1 MLEWDEFVRCC
12 REIEAVSTTL
22 DDGWRC
28 VVDKEDE
35 PGYTYLEK
43 RCTMLHKTPGQHASW
58 SGDLQGAEED
68 EIEGMQH
75 DQSTVSVICS
85 RLKEAAPDPCCAEA
99 QDHGEEVLQ
108 CVYNV
113 VYSASYG
120 VPVMY
125 FNVWRRDGSL
135 LPLSDVWSLMP
146 ECLQEQLKHLRWS
159 TVTQQEHPIQG
170 VPYFQ
175 LHPCKTAQLM
185 EQTRPRDQ
193 DGKHSNYVVT
203 WLSSVAPVVGLE
215 FPVQYSAIAAP
226 PSS

>member
-1 MLEWDEFVRCC
+1 MLEWDEFLRCC
-12 REIEAVSTTL
+12 KEIEVVSATL

-28 VVDKEDE
+28 VVDKEGE
-35 PGYTYLEK
+35 PGFTYLEK
-43 RCTMLHKTPGQHASW
+43 RCTLLHKSSGQRASW
-58 SGDLQGAEED
+58 SGDLQGVED
-68 EIEGMQH
+68 EQCLE
-75 DQSTVSVICS
+75 
-85 RLKEAAPDPCCAEA
+85 EAAPDPDCADVEDRA
-99 QDHGEEVLQ
+99 EEVLQ
-108 CVYNV
+108 CVYHV
-113 VYSASYG
+113 IYSASYG

-146 ECLQEQLKHLRWS
+146 ECLQEQLKQLRWS

-185 EQTRPRDQ
+185 EQTRPKHQ
-193 DGKHSNYVVT
+193 DGKHSNYLVT

-215 FPVQYSAIAAP
+215 FPVQYSAIVAP
-226 PSS
+226 ASS

>member
-28 VVDKEDE
+28 VVDKEGE

-43 RCTMLHKTPGQHASW
+43 RCTLLHKTSGQHASW
-58 SGDLQGAEED
+58 SGDMQSAEED
-68 EIEGMQH
+68 EIE
-75 DQSTVSVICS
+75 
-85 RLKEAAPDPCCAEA
+85 EAEPDPCCAEA

-108 CVYNV
+108 CVYHV

-146 ECLQEQLKHLRWS
+146 EVPAGATEAS
-159 TVTQQEHPIQG
+159 AMEHPIQG

-175 LHPCKTAQLM
+175 LHPCKTAELM
-185 EQTRPRDQ
+185 EQTRPKHQ

>member
-12 REIEAVSTTL
+12 KEIEAVSATL

-28 VVDKEDE
+28 VVDKEGE
-35 PGYTYLEK
+35 PGFTYLEK
-43 RCTMLHKTPGQHASW
+43 RCTLLHKTSGQQASW
-58 SGDLQGAEED
+58 AGDLQDADDECEEAD
-68 EIEGMQH
+68 
-75 DQSTVSVICS
+75 
-85 RLKEAAPDPCCAEA
+85 PDPCCAQV
-99 QDHGEEVLQ
+99 QDRWEEVLQ
-108 CVYNV
+108 CVYHV

-146 ECLQEQLKHLRWS
+146 ECLQEQLKPLRWS

-185 EQTRPRDQ
+185 EQTRPKHQ

-215 FPVQYSAIAAP
+215 FPVQYSTIVTPAP
-226 PSS
+226 S

>member
-12 REIEAVSTTL
+12 REIEAVSATL

-28 VVDKEDE
+28 VVDKEGE

-43 RCTMLHKTPGQHASW
+43 RCTLLHKTSGQRASW
-58 SGDLQGAEED
+58 SGNLQGAGED
-68 EIEGMQH
+68 EIE
-75 DQSTVSVICS
+75 
-85 RLKEAAPDPCCAEA
+85 EAAPDPCSVEA
-99 QDHGEEVLQ
+99 QHRGEEVLQ
-108 CVYNV
+108 SVYHV

-146 ECLQEQLKHLRWS
+146 ECMQEQLKHLRWS

-175 LHPCKTAQLM
+175 LHPCKTAELM
-185 EQTRPRDQ
+185 EQTRPKHQ

>member
-28 VVDKEDE
+28 VVDKEGE

-43 RCTMLHKTPGQHASW
+43 KCTLLHKTSGQHASW
-58 SGDLQGAEED
+58 SGDMQAADED
-68 EIEGMQH
+68 EIA
-75 DQSTVSVICS
+75 
-85 RLKEAAPDPCCAEA
+85 EAEPDPCCAEA
-99 QDHGEEVLQ
+99 LDRGEEVLQ
-108 CVYNV
+108 CVYHV

-175 LHPCKTAQLM
+175 LHPCKTAELM
-185 EQTRPRDQ
+185 EQTRPKHQ

>member
-12 REIEAVSTTL
+12 KEIEAVSATL

-28 VVDKEDE
+28 VVDKEGE
-35 PGYTYLEK
+35 PGFTYLEK
-43 RCTMLHKTPGQHASW
+43 RCTLLHKTSGQQASW
-58 SGDLQGAEED
+58 AGDLQDADDECEEAD
-68 EIEGMQH
+68 
-75 DQSTVSVICS
+75 
-85 RLKEAAPDPCCAEA
+85 PDPCCAQV
-99 QDHGEEVLQ
+99 QDRGEEVLQ
-108 CVYNV
+108 CVYHV

-125 FNVWRRDGSL
+125 FNVWRLDGSL

-146 ECLQEQLKHLRWS
+146 ECLQEQLKPLRWS

-185 EQTRPRDQ
+185 EQTRPKHQ

-215 FPVQYSAIAAP
+215 FPVQYSTIATPAP
-226 PSS
+226 S